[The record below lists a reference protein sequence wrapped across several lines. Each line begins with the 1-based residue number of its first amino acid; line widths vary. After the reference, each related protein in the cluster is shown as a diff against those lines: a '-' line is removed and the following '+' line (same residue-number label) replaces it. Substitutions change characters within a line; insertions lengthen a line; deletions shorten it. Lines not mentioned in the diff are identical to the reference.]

1 MEAEASLDLNQHYF
15 DILKWS
21 KNSLALGFW
30 PYNKKRKLL
39 TSIEQNWNI
48 YHLPVNLLAL
58 ALTNSNP
65 LESEHFL
72 KFIYKGTVLIFL
84 NRIIRLYAAKGT
96 VKLLYLDSWI
106 CSWRIIPQS
115 VFDKLQINFP
125 LQLAKKKQS
134 WEAICTSSRT
144 TRQHLFI
151 SDQLVRLL
159 VSLNPGVFLGYGWY
173 SDLTCFIF
181 ERVWISDRAESV

>member
-125 LQLAKKKQS
+125 LQLAKKNSLGRQYAPLVAPPGSIYSFQTS
-134 WEAICTSSRT
+134 W
-144 TRQHLFI
+144 
-151 SDQLVRLL
+151 
-159 VSLNPGVFLGYGWY
+159 
-173 SDLTCFIF
+173 
-181 ERVWISDRAESV
+181 